1 MSILRR
7 VGGHTMN
14 ISGLSMAISQ
24 INTKTEVGT
33 ALLSKAMDTNETMGE
48 GIIKM
53 IDKSAM
59 ERSVNPAVGSNFD
72 FYA

>member
-1 MSILRR
+1 
-7 VGGHTMN
+7 MN
-14 ISGLSMAISQ
+14 ITGLSMAISQ

-33 ALLSKAMDTNETMGE
+33 ALLSKSMDNNEALADGLV
-48 GIIKM
+48 KM

-59 ERSVNPAVGSNFD
+59 ERSVNPNVGSNVD